1 MLTRR
6 HTGTGDDRASE
17 TIQSYFDVH
26 SMWLTRAQRLP
37 ARLRRQRIR
46 RQPGN
51 TRAPLKEIAFRM
63 LTAIALVCPEPGRVE
78 VRDLHLPEPGPGEA
92 LVRVAGCGVCHT
104 DISFYTGAVRTRHPL
119 PLVLGH
125 EISGVVVSAPGPF
138 ERLTGQ
144 PVVVPA
150 VMPCGECELCR
161 AGRDTACAKQLMP
174 GNDIEGGFASHV
186 IVPARHL
193 VRIGALPATL
203 ALEELSVVADA
214 VTTPYQALTR
224 AGVAAGD
231 LVVIVGVGGI
241 GTFAVQIARAFG
253 AQVAAI
259 DIAASRRDAAAQLG
273 ARWTFDPGTTDAR
286 AIKKQLL
293 AEAGVPTVRWRVMEM
308 SGTARGQELAW
319 TLLPPAGTL
328 GVIGFTMDK
337 PDIRLSNLM
346 ALDAT
351 AFGSWGCSPSLYP
364 AAVDLVLNGAVTLQP
379 FVRTYPLLDGAA
391 VLEAAAQ
398 HRTDGRRPVLVPP
411 ADV

>member
-1 MLTRR
+1 MRLAYAAGQR
-6 HTGTGDDRASE
+6 GD
-17 TIQSYFDVH
+17 
-26 SMWLTRAQRLP
+26 LP
-37 ARLRRQRIR
+37 ATRQLPLR
-46 RQPGN
+46 PH
-51 TRAPLKEIAFRM
+51 KEIVARM
-63 LTAIALVCPEPGRVE
+63 LTAIALVCPEPGRIE

-125 EISGVVVSAPGPF
+125 EISGIVVAAAAPF
-138 ERLTGQ
+138 DHLNGQ
-144 PVVVPA
+144 PVVIPA
-150 VMPCGECELCR
+150 VMPCGSCELCR

-174 GNDIEGGFASHV
+174 GNDIEGGFASH
-186 IVPARHL
+186 ILVPARHL
-193 VRIGALPATL
+193 VPVGTLPPSL

-224 AGVAAGD
+224 AGVAPGD
-231 LVVIVGVGGI
+231 LVVVIGVGGI
-241 GTFAVQIARAFG
+241 GTFAVQIAKALG
-253 AQVAAI
+253 AEVAAI
-259 DIAASRRDAAAQLG
+259 DISDARREAAAQLG
-273 ARWTFDPGTTDAR
+273 ARWTFDPAAVDAR

-293 AEAGVPTVRWRVMEM
+293 SEAGVPTIRWRVMEM

-328 GVIGFTMDK
+328 GVIGFTMEK

-351 AFGSWGCSPSLYP
+351 AFGSWGCSPALYP
-364 AAVDLVLNGAVTLQP
+364 AAINLVLKGAVRVRP
-379 FVRTYPLLDGAA
+379 FVRTYPLLDGAE
-391 VLEAAAQ
+391 VLEAAAH

-411 ADV
+411 SEI